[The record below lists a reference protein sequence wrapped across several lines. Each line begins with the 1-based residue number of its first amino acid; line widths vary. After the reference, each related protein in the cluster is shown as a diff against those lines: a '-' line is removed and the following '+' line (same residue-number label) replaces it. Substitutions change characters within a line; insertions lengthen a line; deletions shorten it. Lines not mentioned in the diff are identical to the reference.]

1 MKAWHYREHRG
12 RGFSMLG
19 DISARAHTHTH
30 ILSLKRVRNL
40 LQCCAVLCI
49 DAEWKRWLCL
59 RSRREGWVL

>member
-40 LQCCAVLCI
+40 LQCCAVLCCASMQNGN
-49 DAEWKRWLCL
+49 DGSA
-59 RSRREGWVL
+59 